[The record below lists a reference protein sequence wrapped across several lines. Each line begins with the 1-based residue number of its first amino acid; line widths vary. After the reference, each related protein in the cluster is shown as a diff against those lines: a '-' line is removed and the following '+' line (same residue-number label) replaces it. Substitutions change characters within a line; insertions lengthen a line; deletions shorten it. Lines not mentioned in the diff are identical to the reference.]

1 MKQTGHIWNATL
13 HTFIVEIGFTC
24 TNSDLYV
31 YTKKYMRR
39 CMVISVHVDDVLTTA
54 TSTQA
59 EWLHQE
65 LDKKYGVTF
74 QLTVLCLGFRV
85 QKLQNGRYSIN

>member
-1 MKQTGHIWNATL
+1 ML
-13 HTFIVEIGFTC
+13 HTFIVKIGFKH

-31 YTKKYMRR
+31 YIKMHERKHMA
-39 CMVISVHVDDVLTTA
+39 ISMHVDDVLSAA
-54 TSTQA
+54 TPAQA

-74 QLTVLCLGFRV
+74 QLTILCLGLRV
-85 QKLQNGRYSIN
+85 QKL